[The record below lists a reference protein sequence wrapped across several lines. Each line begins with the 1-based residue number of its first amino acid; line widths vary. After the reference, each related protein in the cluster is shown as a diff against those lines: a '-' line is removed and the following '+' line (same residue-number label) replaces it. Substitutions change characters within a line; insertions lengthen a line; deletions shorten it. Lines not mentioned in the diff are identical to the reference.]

1 MKTKDI
7 REVKARVSLD
17 SRVKGEQDLSENRYQ
32 FLLIAYTSIPSGKQ
46 VL

>member
-7 REVKARVSLD
+7 REVKAKVSLD
-17 SRVKGEQDLSENRYQ
+17 SRVKGEQDISKNQCQ

-46 VL
+46 VS